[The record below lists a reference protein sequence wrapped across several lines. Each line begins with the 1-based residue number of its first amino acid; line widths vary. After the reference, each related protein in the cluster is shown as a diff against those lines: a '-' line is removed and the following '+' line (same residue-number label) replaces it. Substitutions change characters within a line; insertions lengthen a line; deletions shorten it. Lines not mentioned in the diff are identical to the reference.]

1 MVREVLIFAC
11 FDFAFFTV
19 LVSVPFCM
27 TLLKEMKKKKN
38 LNFSISSEE
47 GRVLSKKGIV
57 LTLL

>member
-27 TLLKEMKKKKN
+27 MLLKEMKKKN
-38 LNFSISSEE
+38 LNFSITSEE